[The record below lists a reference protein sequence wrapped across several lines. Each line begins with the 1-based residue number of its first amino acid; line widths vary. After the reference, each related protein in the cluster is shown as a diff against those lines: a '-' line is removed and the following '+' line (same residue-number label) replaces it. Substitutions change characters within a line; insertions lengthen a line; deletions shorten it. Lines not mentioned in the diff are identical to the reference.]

1 MLPHSY
7 TPELVATLKQRRQQ
21 LGDRL
26 NAPVL
31 LWSGSAPSRN
41 FPANHHVFRASS
53 HFLYFAGIP
62 LQDAV
67 IHLHQGQLTLF
78 IEDATPADA
87 LWHGPSPKRSDIA
100 DRLGAVAHYPLAEL
114 HQTTQ
119 GAATIPVQNL
129 ATRQQQMQVLGRSLG
144 EANALEAQDLALA
157 EALVEL
163 RLVQDDWAIA
173 TLQQAADTT
182 VQAHLAG
189 MAQTRQAKTEAEVR
203 AAMEQVIMA
212 AQMEPAYQS
221 IVTTHGEVLH
231 SQTYHH
237 SLNPGDLLL
246 VDVGAEHPLGWAAD
260 VTRTWPVSGQWSATQ
275 RAIYEV
281 VLVAHDACIAAI
293 CPGVEY
299 RDIHLIAAK
308 AIAEGLVD
316 LGILKG
322 SVETLVERGAHAL
335 FFPHGIGHLLGL
347 DVHDMEDLGDLAGYA
362 PSRVRTSEYGMQY
375 LRLNRPLQ
383 AGMLV
388 TIEPGFYQVPG
399 ILENREYR
407 AAFADCVN
415 WERLASFKD
424 VRGIRI
430 EDDVLVTS
438 SGHQVLTSALPTQAD
453 EITQCL
459 KIWLTDKT

>member
-1 MLPHSY
+1 MSTHFL
-7 TPELVATLKQRRQQ
+7 TPELVAALKQRRHK

-26 NAPVL
+26 PNPVL

-41 FPANHHVFRASS
+41 FPANRHPFRASS

-67 IHLHQGQLTLF
+67 IYLHKGQLILF
-78 IEDATPADA
+78 MDDATPADA

-100 DRLGAVAHYPLAEL
+100 DRLGAAAHYPLAEL
-114 HQTTQ
+114 QQVAQ
-119 GAATIPVQNL
+119 GAATIPVQNVV
-129 ATRQQQMQVLGRSLG
+129 TRQHQMKILGRPLG
-144 EANALEAQDLALA
+144 EANALEGQDLALA

-173 TLQQAADTT
+173 AIQQAADIT
-182 VQAHLAG
+182 VKAHLAG
-189 MAQTRQAKTEAEVR
+189 MAQTHHAKTEAEVR

-231 SQTYHH
+231 SQTYSH

-246 VDVGAEHPLGWAAD
+246 VDVGAEHPLGWASD

-275 RAIYEV
+275 RAIYDV
-281 VLVAHDACIAAI
+281 VLAAHDACINAI
-293 CPGVEY
+293 RPGVEY
-299 RDIHLIAAK
+299 RDIHLIGAT
-308 AIAEGLVD
+308 AIAAGLVD
-316 LGILKG
+316 LGILSG
-322 SVETLVERGAHAL
+322 NIATLVERGAHGL

-362 PSRVRTSEYGMQY
+362 PGRVRSSEYGMQY
-375 LRLNRPLQ
+375 LRLNRPLEP
-383 AGMLV
+383 GMVV

-399 ILENREYR
+399 ILEDQECRV
-407 AAFADCVN
+407 AFADCVN
-415 WERLASFKD
+415 WERLTDFTD

-430 EDDVLVTS
+430 EDDVLVTAT
-438 SGHQVLTSALPTQAD
+438 GCRVLTSALPTQAD
-453 EITQCL
+453 AIIQCL
-459 KIWLTDKT
+459 GSWIK

>member
-1 MLPHSY
+1 MLLHSY
-7 TPELVATLKQRRQQ
+7 TTELIATLKQRRQE

-31 LWSGSAPSRN
+31 LWSGSASARN
-41 FPANHHVFRASS
+41 FPANQYPFRASS

-62 LQDAV
+62 LQNAV

-87 LWHGPSPKRSDIA
+87 LWHGPAPKRSDIA
-100 DRLGAVAHYPLAEL
+100 DRLGAVAHYPLSEL
-114 HQTTQ
+114 YQVTQ
-119 GAATIPVQNL
+119 GAATIPAQNPV
-129 ATRQQQMQVLGRSLG
+129 TRHHQMQILGRPLG
-144 EANALEAQDLALA
+144 EANRLKGVDRALA
-157 EALVEL
+157 EVLVDI
-163 RLVQDDWAIA
+163 RLVHDVWAIA
-173 TLQQAADTT
+173 ALKQAADTT
-182 VQAHLAG
+182 IRAHLAG
-189 MAQTRQAKTEAEVR
+189 MAHTRHAKTEAEVR
-203 AAMEQVIMA
+203 AAMEQVITA

-237 SLNPGDLLL
+237 RLTTGDLLL

-275 RAIYEV
+275 RVIYDV
-281 VLVAHDACIAAI
+281 VLAAHDACIAAI

-308 AIAEGLVD
+308 TIAEGLVD
-316 LGILKG
+316 LKILKG
-322 SVETLVERGAHAL
+322 NVQTLLERGAHAL
-335 FFPHGIGHLLGL
+335 FFPHGVGHLLGL

-362 PSRVRTSEYGMQY
+362 PGRVRTHEYGMQY
-375 LRLNRPLQ
+375 VRLNRPLQ

-399 ILENREYR
+399 ILDEACRT
-407 AAFADCVN
+407 AFADCVN
-415 WERLASFKD
+415 WGRLSDFED

-430 EDDVLVTS
+430 EDDVLVTLT
-438 SGHQVLTSALPTQAD
+438 GCQVLTSALPTQAD
-453 EITQCL
+453 EIIHCL
-459 KIWLTDKT
+459 EV